1 MLLNKRYF
9 HIQKYLKT
17 SYILKKQQKTR
28 LKMDED
34 LKRLEEDDEDEFM
47 EEINNLELD
56 D

>member
-1 MLLNKRYF
+1 
-9 HIQKYLKT
+9 
-17 SYILKKQQKTR
+17 

-34 LKRLEEDDEDEFM
+34 LERLEEDEDDEFM